1 MAIRLEM
8 AWRMIAFL
16 GLISAATAAPLPRS
30 AAPFVGKVRLPVSLR
45 TADGTVLEKGSFDV
59 EVRSEDGRFWLRFLS
74 PSGGPVP
81 LRGVPVDANDW
92 TATAGWPLVG
102 TVHLHPTSIPI
113 GTDAE
118 RHKSKTGMPQY
129 LETPRVWHAT
139 LRLYRTE
146 EPAGAVSVL
155 FHENHP
161 NGPTRARFGLY
172 AAAGDGKRQGETP
185 P

>member
-1 MAIRLEM
+1 MAIPLEA
-8 AWRMIAFL
+8 AWRAIAFL
-16 GLISAATAAPLPRS
+16 GLISAAAAAPLPRS

-45 TADGTVLEKGSFDV
+45 TAEGTVLEKGPFDL

-92 TATAGWPLVG
+92 TVTAGWPLVG

-118 RHKSKTGMPQY
+118 RQRCLATGRPIGRCPDHRHGQGA
-129 LETPRVWHAT
+129 EDNQRRCES
-139 LRLYRTE
+139 LRLMR
-146 EPAGAVSVL
+146 
-155 FHENHP
+155 
-161 NGPTRARFGLY
+161 
-172 AAAGDGKRQGETP
+172 
-185 P
+185 

>member
-1 MAIRLEM
+1 MAIPLEA
-8 AWRMIAFL
+8 AWRALAFL
-16 GLISAATAAPLPRS
+16 ALMSAAAAGPLPRS
-30 AAPFVGKVRLPVSLR
+30 AAPFTGKVRLPVSLQ
-45 TADGTVLEKGSFDV
+45 TAAGTILEKGHFDL

-81 LRGVPVDANDW
+81 LRGVPVDPDDW

-102 TVHLHPTSIPI
+102 TVHLHPVSIPI

-129 LETPRVWHAT
+129 LETPRVWNAT
-139 LRLYRTE
+139 LRLYRSE
-146 EPAGAVSVL
+146 DAAGAVSVV

-161 NGPTRARFGLY
+161 SGPIRARFELY
-172 AAAGDGKRQGETP
+172 AGGGDGKP
-185 P
+185 